1 MRLFAGFL
9 VLLLSL
15 PCRAEYRVFTL
26 HIIEQKSKATRQ
38 VETTLDPE
46 QYRSL
51 YPLKYSEEITYI
63 ETWWCKGNTSH
74 LKAHC
79 DNPRLKL
86 LSPENLDQSTNLM
99 TSQSLE
105 VLK

>member
-1 MRLFAGFL
+1 MHLFTGFIA
-9 VLLLSL
+9 LLLCL
-15 PCRAEYRVFTL
+15 PCVAEYRVFTL
-26 HIIEQKSKATRQ
+26 HIIDQKNQATRQ

-63 ETWWCKGNTSH
+63 ETWWCKGNTSQ

-86 LSPENLDQSTNLM
+86 LTSPNPDQSTDLL
-99 TSQSLE
+99 TSQSPE

>member
-1 MRLFAGFL
+1 MRLFAAIL
-9 VLLLSL
+9 VLLYSL
-15 PCRAEYRVFTL
+15 TSLAEYRVFTL

-51 YPLKYSEEITYI
+51 YPLKNSEEITYI

-74 LKAHC
+74 FKAHC

-86 LSPENLDQSTNLM
+86 LSPQSLDQSRELI
-99 TSQSLE
+99 TSQSPE

>member
-9 VLLLSL
+9 TLLLSL
-15 PCRAEYRVFTL
+15 PSLAEYRVFTL
-26 HIIEQKSKATRQ
+26 HFIDSKSQATRQ

-51 YPLKYSEEITYI
+51 YPLKNSEEITYI

-86 LSPENLDQSTNLM
+86 LAPENPDQSTNLL
-99 TSQSLE
+99 TSQSPE